1 MQFSNVKGT
10 RMKNTLLRAARRQ
23 MGWNQQ
29 QLADFAEV
37 SLSTIERA
45 ERGKQIRVDNIE
57 RLCTCLQKA
66 PEQLGLLETEDQ
78 GVSRRQANKTIAGLV
93 GGLLLTSSTKL
104 IDPPLWERLSKT
116 LARHSSVDNQALQ
129 GLEHIT
135 KSYWQL
141 RSSLGYSSLLK
152 GFIGHLETVEQLM
165 QCTHPPAVH
174 THLCAITSEIAQ
186 HIGAIYFDMSN
197 YPLARSYYKV
207 SIEAATEANNH
218 TLCAVGLGR
227 MSFLPIYSNNPH
239 EAIPLLQEA
248 QEVAMRHSPPQINA
262 WLASVEA
269 EAQANLHNGSSCI
282 QLLSRAERAL
292 ESVVQDASPHE
303 VKFDYS
309 RLVGYK
315 GTCYLHLQ
323 KTKEA
328 LSALDE
334 GMKLIDASSVRQRS
348 IIFADAAAAYAHMG
362 EVDAAC
368 SSATHAL
375 ELNRLTKSSLVL
387 QRLQKVRA
395 IMRPW
400 EVTGIV
406 KDFDAQMTLHA
417 TLL

>member
-1 MQFSNVKGT
+1 M
-10 RMKNTLLRAARRQ
+10 RNTLLRAARRQ

-37 SLSTIERA
+37 SLSTVERA
-45 ERGKQIRVDNIE
+45 ERGEPTRADNIQ
-57 RLCTCLQKA
+57 RLCTCLQKT
-66 PEQLGLLETEDQ
+66 PEQLGLIKTEDQ
-78 GVSRRQANKTIAGLV
+78 EVSRRRANKTIAGLV

-104 IDPPLWERLSKT
+104 IDPPLLERLSKT
-116 LARHSSVDNQALQ
+116 LAKPYRVDNQALQ

-152 GFIGHLETVEQLM
+152 GFLGHLETVEQLLRFAN
-165 QCTHPPAVH
+165 PPAVH
-174 THLCAITSEIAQ
+174 NHLCAIASEIAQ

-197 YPLARSYYKV
+197 YPLAKSYYKV
-207 SIEAATEANNH
+207 SIEAAKEASNH
-218 TLCAVGLGR
+218 ALWAVGLGR
-227 MSFLPIYSNNPH
+227 MSSLPIYSNNPH

-248 QEVAMRHSPPQINA
+248 QEIAIRHSPPQINA
-262 WLASVEA
+262 WLTSVEA

-282 QLLSRAERAL
+282 QLLRRAERVL
-292 ESVVQDASPHE
+292 ESVAQDASQHE

-328 LSALDE
+328 LSALEE

-348 IIFADAAAAYAHMG
+348 IIIADAAVAYAQMG
-362 EVDAAC
+362 EIEAVC
-368 SSATHAL
+368 SSATQAL
-375 ELNRLTKSSLVL
+375 ELNRLTKSNLVL

-395 IMRPW
+395 VMRPW
-400 EVTGIV
+400 EVTGVV
-406 KDFDAQMTLHA
+406 KEFDAQMTLHA